1 MIGSMTG
8 NPEEPEAAHHVRPYH
23 PDDRAALFDVC
34 VRTGLEGGDARGVHP
49 DDDLLPVIFLVP
61 YLELEPDL
69 AFVLDRGD
77 GTAVG
82 YLVGAAD
89 TPAFAARLRRDY
101 LPAVAERFPAPSEP
115 PLTPTDELLAVLHTP
130 EDLVRP
136 ELAGH
141 PAHLHIDILPGHQ
154 RGGHGR
160 ALMTAYLAALAERAV
175 PGVHLATV
183 TANRPARAFY
193 DRLGFHDLGIE
204 HPTVTYL
211 GRTVDRA

>member
-8 NPEEPEAAHHVRPYH
+8 DPTAAHLIRRYH

-49 DDDLLPVIFLVP
+49 DDDLLPVIFLAP

-69 AFVLDRGD
+69 GFVLDRGD

-101 LPAVAERFPAPSEP
+101 LPGVAGRFPEP
-115 PLTPTDELLAVLHTP
+115 AGPPATPTEEMLTVLHTP

-136 ELAGH
+136 ELAGY

-175 PGVHLATV
+175 PGVHLTMV

-204 HPTVTYL
+204 HPSVTYL
-211 GRTVDRA
+211 GRAVDGA